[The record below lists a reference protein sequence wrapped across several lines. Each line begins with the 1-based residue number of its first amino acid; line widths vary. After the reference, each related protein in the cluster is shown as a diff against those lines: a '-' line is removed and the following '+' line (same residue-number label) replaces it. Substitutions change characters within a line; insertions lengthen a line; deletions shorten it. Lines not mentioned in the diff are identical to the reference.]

1 MNIEA
6 IIYTMGVVTI
16 TSVLMLIIIT
26 AITLMVLAIKR
37 GLYRELV
44 SSYNHAQL
52 RYFMKMLMDNGW
64 TKTKDEVL
72 TQKTQHTTEGDS

>member
-16 TSVLMLIIIT
+16 TSGLMLIIIT
-26 AITLMVLAIKR
+26 AIFLMVLAIKR
-37 GLYRELV
+37 GIYRELI
-44 SSYNHAQL
+44 SLYNHTQL
-52 RYFMKMLMDNGW
+52 RYFMKMLMNNGW

-72 TQKTQHTTEGDS
+72 SQHIQKGDS